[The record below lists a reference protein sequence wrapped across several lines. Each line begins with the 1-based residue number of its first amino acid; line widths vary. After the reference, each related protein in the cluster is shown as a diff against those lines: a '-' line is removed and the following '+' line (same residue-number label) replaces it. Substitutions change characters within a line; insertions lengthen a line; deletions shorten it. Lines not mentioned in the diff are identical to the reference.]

1 MPDSSPMFE
10 RYTTRARRTIFVAR
24 YEAAQLG
31 ATEIDTTHLLLG
43 LIRESHHLLRYFP
56 ALDNIE
62 TLRNDV
68 LAVCPSR
75 ETNPSPD
82 IPLSLAA
89 KRTLIYAAE
98 ESESLGNQNVGTE
111 HLFLG
116 LLREPDTAVGKI
128 CRNHGAELG
137 KARELM
143 IAAETTNVATSR
155 VHSADWGQPTG
166 CVAFIE
172 ANSGERVGITGMA
185 ALEKIPREGEF
196 VVLDDY
202 HGKPHRFRVVEVAYH
217 FHRECPGAQASPHR
231 LSSVVIQVLK
241 IGASRSGSLP
251 DST

>member
-1 MPDSSPMFE
+1 MFE

-31 ATEIDTTHLLLG
+31 ATEIDTSHLLLG

-62 TLRNDV
+62 ALRNDV
-68 LAVCPSR
+68 LAACPSR
-75 ETNPSPD
+75 EINPSPD

-89 KRTLIYAAE
+89 KRTLIYAGE
-98 ESESLGNQNVGTE
+98 ESESLGHQSIGTE

-116 LLREPDTAVGKI
+116 LLREPDTAAGQI
-128 CRNHGAELG
+128 CRKHGAELG
-137 KARELM
+137 KARQLM
-143 IAAETTNVATSR
+143 IAADTTSVVAGR
-155 VHSADWGQPTG
+155 VRSADWNQPTG
-166 CVAFIE
+166 CIAFIE
-172 ANSGERVGITGMA
+172 ANSGERVGITG
-185 ALEKIPREGEF
+185 LDVLQKVPREGEF

-202 HGKPHRFRVVEVAYH
+202 NGKPHRFRVVEVAYH
-217 FHRECPGAQASPHR
+217 FHRDVSGAPASPHR

-241 IGASRSGSLP
+241 IGVNRSGSLP

>member
-1 MPDSSPMFE
+1 MFE

-31 ATEIDTTHLLLG
+31 ATEIDTPHLLLG

-56 ALDNIE
+56 LLDNIE
-62 TLRNDV
+62 ILRNDV
-68 LAVCPSR
+68 LAVCTSR

-89 KRTLIYAAE
+89 KRTLTYAAE
-98 ESESLGNQNVGTE
+98 ESESLGHQNVGTE

-116 LLREPDTAVGKI
+116 LLREPDTAAGKI
-128 CRNHGAELG
+128 CSKYGAELG

-143 IAAETTNVATSR
+143 IAAETAAAPAGQFQSTN
-155 VHSADWGQPTG
+155 WQQPTG

-172 ANSGERVGITGMA
+172 ANSGERVGIIGLD
-185 ALEKIPREGEF
+185 ALGKIPREGEF

-202 HGKPHRFRVVEVAYH
+202 YGKPHRFRVVEVAYH
-217 FHRECPGAQASPHR
+217 FHRDCPGAPASPHR
-231 LSSVVIQVLK
+231 LSSVVVHVLK
-241 IGASRSGSLP
+241 IGANTSSSLP